1 MAFYSD
7 ETSFTILGDID
18 THYSESPYDTFPY
31 KVRFMSR
38 NSGVINRNYLQIP
51 DSEEWEIGVTQVMY
65 KINNSQ
71 VVLIPTPAEAK
82 ERKVYDLY
90 AAEVMLGP
98 IQMFPINYQ
107 QKSATR
113 SIDPTVDNIDL
124 KAVFEDIFKLNEAH
138 ATSTAAVLNPLINMH
153 DKLYM
158 GMYDTSISTDDH
170 NRFYAADLL
179 SNSVSEGTFAGY
191 HSLIFRWNYID
202 VLYKKYPDRF
212 VKNLGRYGLFTMK
225 ELCDST
231 KDAITVQELAKA
243 QGPLDNN
250 KILGYKKYESVLYRD
265 WYQSF
270 TKSLP
275 SVTLEDKI
283 VIASDTSLY
292 PKCKVVL
299 PASCM
304 YMAVGSVIRKLWGFN
319 TVQRTATL
327 YDSTSL
333 TKIVRQPLDIIC
345 NNFTQSFVTPCKLV
359 STNNGWIPFRLF
371 NGDNE
376 KPVRY
381 ESPGP
386 GGLFKL
392 PATNPAQT
400 GLSNTE
406 FYKWVYNKG
415 RYFADGTFLHVPYYS
430 NNKLRMFNAGD
441 MYLYATPVVVPT
453 THVGNI
459 LSPLLTILPV
469 PNYYFALSKIDL
481 SYMNNDNQGSS
492 FTTTIKRPMYTT
504 LERGTNLDDLY
515 VSTLNE
521 YGDLLFVGKLTVQ
534 FNIRRK

>member
-7 ETSFTILGDID
+7 QTSFTVIADID
-18 THYSESPYDTFPY
+18 TNYSESPYDTFPY
-31 KVRFMSR
+31 KVKFMSR

-51 DSEEWEIGVTQVMY
+51 DSEEWEIGVTQVTY
-65 KINNSQ
+65 KINTSQ
-71 VVLIPTPAEAK
+71 VVLIPTPTEAK

-113 SIDPTVDNIDL
+113 SIDPTIDNVDL
-124 KAVFEDIFKLNEAH
+124 KNVFEDIFKLNETDA
-138 ATSTAAVLNPLINMH
+138 ASSAAVLNPLINMH

-158 GMYDTSISTDDH
+158 GMYDTSFSTDDH
-170 NRFYAADLL
+170 NKFYAADLL
-179 SNSVSEGTFAGY
+179 SNSVSDGTFAGY
-191 HSLIFRWNYID
+191 HSPIFRWNYID
-202 VLYKKYPDRF
+202 VLYKKYPERF

-231 KDAITVQELAKA
+231 KDALSAAELEKA
-243 QGPLDNN
+243 QRPLDNN
-250 KILGYKKYESVLYRD
+250 KILGYKKKDSVLYRD
-265 WYQSF
+265 WYKSF

-275 SVTLEDKI
+275 TVTLEDKI
-283 VIASDTSLY
+283 FIASDTSLY

-333 TKIVRQPLDIIC
+333 AQIGRQPLDIIC
-345 NNFTQSFVTPCKLV
+345 NNFTQSFVTPCKML
-359 STNNGWIPFRLF
+359 SIGFGQWIPYMLY
-371 NGDNE
+371 NGDNDLSHRGGE
-376 KPVRY
+376 I
-381 ESPGP
+381 
-386 GGLFKL
+386 GLFKF
-392 PATNPAQT
+392 PVTKPEQT
-400 GLSNTE
+400 GLQSAY
-406 FYKWVYNKG
+406 FYEWVYNK
-415 RYFADGTFLHVPYYS
+415 RKVFADGTFLHIPYYS

-441 MYLYATPVVVPT
+441 MYLYATSVVVPT

-481 SYMNNDNQGSS
+481 SYMNNNNQGSS

-504 LERGTNLDDLY
+504 LERGANLDDLY